1 MIWQWNIDHG
11 QARDIS
17 LQFSYSNHWKNKCQT
32 FLDIEPLLTGTDVA
46 AAWGGCC
53 CGCVGIVK
61 DVVGLEGT
69 VGYEETIVC

>member
-1 MIWQWNIDHG
+1 MKFWSWSDQRYITP
-11 QARDIS
+11 IS
-17 LQFSYSNHWKNKCQT
+17 MFKLLKNKCQT
-32 FLDIEPLLTGTDVA
+32 FLDIEPLLTGIDVA

-69 VGYEETIVC
+69 VGYEVRIVY